1 MFSIS
6 SLAAFISPGRYRR
19 TRLACRKFALSRRS
33 LLAYVL
39 AHEIA
44 RVRAGSTVHSEFGL
58 MKAQCGEAEYVDMEN
73 RPFPF
78 TPLDMASIG
87 ARLNVGRCRGK
98 ADEAPEAKG
107 QSQQTLVRIPE
118 RSENPK

>member
-1 MFSIS
+1 VRAVF
-6 SLAAFISPGRYRR
+6 LAATPHSFHPGFWRSRNHLTQFLFLR
-19 TRLACRKFALSRRS
+19 CRANRI
-33 LLAYVL
+33 LL
-39 AHEIA
+39 
-44 RVRAGSTVHSEFGL
+44 AGSTAHSEFGL
-58 MKAQCGEAEYVDMEN
+58 MKAQWGEAKYVDMEN

-107 QSQQTLVRIPE
+107 QSQHTLVRIRE